1 MVADIADSVIEK
13 ATTRTVLDQILD
25 ESLRT
30 SARKPIMY
38 QFDPSSRA
46 IWSHWKGTVFAETW
60 RSGLRH
66 IAWCLIVYLIF
77 RRFPSVKGSLAE
89 FSVLWGQALSVTTF
103 TLTFFVNQAY
113 TLWQSCLQISRTLQ
127 GRLADLSM
135 ALAAKA
141 TRTDPQTIDGCSV
154 FTPASRDFLLMVAR
168 YVRLFNL
175 LSYASFT
182 RSHRPLLTPSGM
194 RRMVERGLMTAKERE
209 VLIRAPISAT
219 QRHNTVL
226 MWTFRSILDASKAGI
241 IEGGPGFEQQ
251 IISKVQ
257 DIRVQGNSIE
267 SALRGRMPFAYAH
280 IVQVLVDLILWSYPL
295 MALSSKMPLW
305 LALTG
310 TGLLTT
316 CYQGLFD
323 LAKQFLDPFHNEN
336 FWAGDDPLM
345 VDTLIA
351 ETNALSLRW
360 MYGLDEMP
368 VSSHCYKE
376 DGGFQAF
383 ILPDE
388 GYTLKEVGQMEE
400 ERIRQASA
408 ESESIEAL
416 PDKEYEETVA
426 LRKAAKER
434 ELEETK
440 LILNAPP
447 GADFVPGL
455 DDDDEDEDD
464 DEFGEMDAV
473 TEPRSVFSSRNDT
486 NDGMQNFENFLEA
499 VEDEIEEAELME
511 EVRIRQVSA
520 ESERVKALPDKEYEE
535 KLALMKAAEER
546 ELEETKLIL
555 EAPPGAD
562 FVPGLDD
569 DEDDDETDGVKEPHS
584 VSSPRDDAHD
594 GKHNFENFV
603 DAVESEAEK
612 AKESADGS
620 PTTSSV
626 RSADES

>member
-1 MVADIADSVIEK
+1 
-13 ATTRTVLDQILD
+13 
-25 ESLRT
+25 
-30 SARKPIMY
+30 
-38 QFDPSSRA
+38 
-46 IWSHWKGTVFAETW
+46 
-60 RSGLRH
+60 
-66 IAWCLIVYLIF
+66 
-77 RRFPSVKGSLAE
+77 
-89 FSVLWGQALSVTTF
+89 LSVTTF

-113 TLWQSCLQISRTLQ
+113 TLWQSCLLISRTLQ

-141 TRTDPQTIDGCSV
+141 ERIDPETMDGCSV

-175 LSYASFT
+175 LSYAAFT

-226 MWTFRSILDASKAGI
+226 MWTFRAILDASKAGI
-241 IEGGPGFEQQ
+241 VDGGPGFEQQ
-251 IISKVQ
+251 MISKIQ

-295 MALSSKMPLW
+295 MALSCDLPLF
-305 LALTG
+305 LGLIG
-310 TGLLTT
+310 TGLLTI

-368 VSSHCYKE
+368 VPYHCYQE
-376 DGGFQAF
+376 GGNFQDF

-388 GYTLKEVGQMEE
+388 GYTLKEVEQMEE

-416 PDKEYEETVA
+416 PDKEYEEKVA
-426 LRKAAKER
+426 LIKAEKER

-440 LILNAPP
+440 LILKAPP

-455 DDDDEDEDD
+455 DDDEDDDEDD
-464 DEFGEMDAV
+464 DDGESFMDVV
-473 TEPRSVFSSRNDT
+473 TEPRSVFSSSRNDT
-486 NDGMQNFENFLEA
+486 STTDGMQNFENFLEA
-499 VEDEIEEAELME
+499 VEDEIEEARESEQLE
-511 EVRIRQVSA
+511 EKIRQSVSDKENEEKFA
-520 ESERVKALPDKEYEE
+520 LVKA
-535 KLALMKAAEER
+535 AVER

-569 DEDDDETDGVKEPHS
+569 TEEDDDGDDGESSASRHAMDVVAEARS
-584 VSSPRDDAHD
+584 VFNSKNDAND
-594 GKHNFENFV
+594 GIQNFENFL
-603 DAVESEAEK
+603 EAIEDEIEV
-612 AKESADGS
+612 ARESADGS
-620 PTTSSV
+620 PTTS
-626 RSADES
+626 ADEN